1 VSLRLIFMGTPEFA
15 LPAFE
20 AIIAAGHSILAVYTR
35 PPRQA
40 GRGLHEQLSPVHH
53 AAVAAGLKVET
64 PVSFRSEDV
73 RRSFFDKHADA
84 AVVVA
89 YGLILPKPV
98 LDASRLGAYNIHA
111 SLLPRWRGAAPLN
124 RAIMAG
130 DRLTGVT
137 IMRMTEG
144 LDEGPLCLMRTS
156 GIGENE
162 TAGELHDRLAR
173 LGADLILE
181 ALIDLERGTL
191 AMVPQS
197 SEGATYA
204 AKITKAE
211 THIEFARPAQH
222 VLNHINGLSP
232 HPGAWAA
239 VTAGGGLQRVKL
251 LKAKRAEG
259 SSAPGT
265 LIDDDFAIA
274 CADGA
279 IRPLI
284 LQREGRAA
292 MNREEFLR
300 GMSLHPGDR
309 LS

>member
-1 VSLRLIFMGTPEFA
+1 MGTPEFA
-15 LPAFE
+15 VPALH
-20 AIIAAGHSILAVYTR
+20 AIIAAGHSILSVYTR

-40 GRGLHEQLSPVHH
+40 GRGLHERLSPVHN
-53 AAVAAGLKVET
+53 AAAAAGLNVET
-64 PVSFRSEDV
+64 PSSFRSEDV
-73 RRSFFDKHADA
+73 RRSFLNKHADA

-98 LDASRLGAYNIHA
+98 LDAPRLGAYNIHA
-111 SLLPRWRGAAPLN
+111 SLLPRWRGAAPVS

-130 DRLTGVT
+130 DRTTGVT

-144 LDEGPLCLMRTS
+144 LDEGPVCLMRAAA
-156 GIGENE
+156 IGENE

-173 LGADLILE
+173 LGADLILA
-181 ALIDLERGTL
+181 ALTDLERGTL
-191 AMVPQS
+191 PMVPQS
-197 SEGATYA
+197 SEGVTYA
-204 AKITKAE
+204 AKISKME
-211 THIEFARPAQH
+211 THIDFACPAKD

-239 VTAGGGLQRVKL
+239 VPAGSRLQRVKL
-251 LKAKRAEG
+251 LKAERAEG

-265 LIDDDFAIA
+265 IIDDDLAIA

-292 MNREEFLR
+292 MKREEFLR
-300 GMSLHPGDR
+300 GLALHPGDR

>member
-1 VSLRLIFMGTPEFA
+1 MSLRLIFMGTPEFA
-15 LPAFE
+15 VPAFQ
-20 AIIAAGHSILAVYTR
+20 AIITAGHSILSVYTR

-40 GRGLHEQLSPVHH
+40 GRGLHERLSPVHN
-53 AAVAAGLKVET
+53 AAAAAGLNVET
-64 PVSFRSEDV
+64 PSSFRSEDV
-73 RRSFFDKHADA
+73 RRSFLNKHADA

-89 YGLILPKPV
+89 YGLILPKAV
-98 LDASRLGAYNIHA
+98 LDAPRLGAYNIHA

-130 DRLTGVT
+130 DRTTGIT

-144 LDEGPLCLMRTS
+144 LDEGPVCLMRTAA
-156 GIGENE
+156 IGENE

-173 LGADLILE
+173 LGADLILA
-181 ALIDLERGTL
+181 ALTDLERGTL
-191 AMVPQS
+191 PMVPQS
-197 SEGATYA
+197 SEGVTYA
-204 AKITKAE
+204 AKISKGE
-211 THIEFARPAQH
+211 THVDFARPAKN

-239 VTAGGGLQRVKL
+239 VPAGGRLQRVKL
-251 LKAKRAEG
+251 LKAERAEG
-259 SSAPGT
+259 ASAPGT
-265 LIDDDFAIA
+265 IIDDDLAIA

-292 MNREEFLR
+292 IKREEFLR
-300 GMSLHPGDR
+300 GLTLHLGDR

>member
-1 VSLRLIFMGTPEFA
+1 VSLRLIFMGTPDFA
-15 LPAFE
+15 VPALL
-20 AIIAAGHSILAVYTR
+20 AIKAAGHSILTVYTR

-40 GRGLHEQLSPVHH
+40 GRGLHERLSPVHR
-53 AAVAAGLKVET
+53 AAAAAGLEVET
-64 PVSFRSEDV
+64 PASFSSDDV
-73 RRSFFDKHADA
+73 RRSFLNKHADA

-89 YGLILPKPV
+89 YGLILPKAI
-98 LDASRLGAYNIHA
+98 LDAPRLGAYNVHA
-111 SLLPRWRGAAPLN
+111 SLLPRWRGAAPVN

-130 DRLTGVT
+130 DRTTGVT

-144 LDEGPLCLMRTS
+144 LDEGPVCLMRTS
-156 GIGENE
+156 EIGDNE

-173 LGADLILE
+173 LGADLMVA
-181 ALIDLERGTL
+181 ALADLERGTMP
-191 AMVPQS
+191 MVPQS
-197 SEGATYA
+197 SEGVTYA
-204 AKITKAE
+204 AKISKEE
-211 THIEFARPAQH
+211 THVDFAQPSKD

-239 VTAGGGLQRVKL
+239 APASGRLQRVKL
-251 LKAKRAEG
+251 LKAELAEG

-265 LIDDDFAIA
+265 ILDDDFAIA
-274 CADGA
+274 CAEGA

-292 MNREEFLR
+292 MKREEFLR
-300 GMSLHPGDR
+300 GLALRAGDR

>member
-15 LPAFE
+15 VPALE
-20 AIIAAGHSILAVYTR
+20 AIIAAGHSIRAVYTR

-40 GRGLHEQLSPVHH
+40 GRGLHQRLSPVHD
-53 AAVAAGLKVET
+53 AAAAAGLTVET
-64 PVSFRSEDV
+64 PASFRSEDD
-73 RRSFFDKHADA
+73 RRSFLDKHTDA
-84 AVVVA
+84 AVIVA
-89 YGLILPKPV
+89 YGLILPKDV
-98 LDASRLGAYNIHA
+98 LDAPRLGAYNIHA

-130 DRLTGVT
+130 DRTTGIT

-144 LDEGPLCLMRTS
+144 LDEGPVCLMRPAA
-156 GIGENE
+156 IGENE

-181 ALIDLERGTL
+181 ALTDLERGTL
-191 AMVPQS
+191 PMVPQS
-197 SEGATYA
+197 SEGVTYA
-204 AKITKAE
+204 VKISKGE
-211 THIEFARPAQH
+211 THVDFTRPAGK

-232 HPGAWAA
+232 HPGAWAT
-239 VTAGGGLQRVKL
+239 VPAGGRLQRVKL
-251 LKAKRAEG
+251 LKAELAAG
-259 SSAPGT
+259 SGAPGT
-265 LIDDDFAIA
+265 IIDDDFAVA

-292 MNREEFLR
+292 MKREEFLR
-300 GMSLHPGDR
+300 GLSLHSGNR

>member
-15 LPAFE
+15 VPALE
-20 AIIAAGHSILAVYTR
+20 AIIAARHRILAVYTR

-40 GRGLHEQLSPVHH
+40 GRGLHERLSPVHH
-53 AAVAAGLKVET
+53 AAAAAGLKVEM
-64 PVSFRSEDV
+64 PASFRSEEV
-73 RRSFFDKHADA
+73 RRSFSDGHADA

-89 YGLILPKPV
+89 YGTILPKPV
-98 LDASRLGAYNIHA
+98 LDAPRFGAYNIHA
-111 SLLPRWRGAAPLN
+111 SLLPRWRGAAPLS

-130 DRLTGVT
+130 DRTTGVT

-144 LDEGPLCLMRTS
+144 LDEGPVCMMRITA
-156 GIGENE
+156 IGENE

-173 LGADLILE
+173 LGADLIVE
-181 ALIDLERGTL
+181 ALADLERGTL
-191 AMVPQS
+191 PMVPQS
-197 SEGATYA
+197 SEGVTYA
-204 AKITKAE
+204 AKISKAE
-211 THIEFARPAQH
+211 AHIDFSRPAQE
-222 VLNHINGLSP
+222 VLNHIHGLSP

-239 VTAGGGLQRVKL
+239 APAGGRPQRVKI
-251 LKAKRAEG
+251 LKAERAEG
-259 SSAPGT
+259 LSAPGT
-265 LIDDDFAIA
+265 IIDDDFAIA

-292 MNREEFLR
+292 MKREEFLR
-300 GMSLHPGDR
+300 GLSLRPGAR